1 MPKNN
6 KTKRAQ
12 SHITLDNSKRKIVL
26 GAAAGTAAAIWHKP
40 LVEAVL
46 LPAHAQT
53 SDPVVSVFF
62 AASATVV
69 PVAKLDSPLDFL
81 IPAAHATV
89 AMTTYEYAASIEQ
102 SAPNSDT
109 YAITLFERTL
119 ADSANAGEVLYSG
132 NVNASAGGNLSV
144 VDDPCGLNPGALQIN
159 IVRISKSEA
168 ELSIPNRSVQLIV
181 PAGQGT
187 VPSPMCVDTGLPAS
201 FYNPAAS
208 AFGDVTKSSWLD
220 AIIPTAMADGP
231 STGDTIAVL
240 ATKMNEEQYRVGM
253 LSIDRTTLREGTLL
267 VDGTTGSLVRVSSTC
282 PEPGKGSSPI
292 DAAIVSVDDMTM
304 VVNVRLGGS
313 MVPVTLPVGEGM
325 LTTETCFPSGSFTYN
340 GAPGKRFAKR
350 SSLGKTLLDIAVPPA
365 HATIDRAT
373 AFVTQS
379 VINVFSNGGTSY
391 TVQIALSEAFI
402 TGGAGSSEPAS
413 VLQATMEVNAPSATP
428 ITNVTAGCSSFLE
441 GRLLYNASTGFSIE
455 LTAPEV
461 ANNTF
466 ELVEGSSRILIPT
479 SCNLD

>member
-1 MPKNN
+1 MSKNN
-6 KTKRAQ
+6 KTKQHQPHVA
-12 SHITLDNSKRKIVL
+12 LDNSKRKIIF

-53 SDPVVSVFF
+53 SDPVASVFF

-102 SAPNSDT
+102 SAPGAET
-109 YAITLFERTL
+109 YTITLFERTL
-119 ADSANAGEVLYSG
+119 EDANNAGEVLYSG
-132 NVNASAGGNLSV
+132 TVSLTGGGTLSV
-144 VDDPCGLNPGALQIN
+144 VDDPCALNPGALQISILN
-159 IVRISKSEA
+159 VSEA
-168 ELSIPNRSVQLIV
+168 EIELSIPSRSVQLIV
-181 PAGQGT
+181 PAGAGT

-231 STGDTIAVL
+231 SSGDTIAVL
-240 ATKMNEEQYRVGM
+240 ATKINEEQYRVGM

-267 VDGTTGSLVRVSSTC
+267 VSGAEGSLVRVSSTC

-292 DAAIVSVDDMTM
+292 AAAIVSVDDATM

-325 LTTETCFPSGSFTYN
+325 LTTEACFPSGSFTYN
-340 GAPGKRFAKR
+340 GAPAKRFAKR
-350 SSLGKTLLDIAVPPA
+350 PSLGKTLLDIAVPPA

-373 AFVTQS
+373 AFVTQT
-379 VINVFSNGGTSY
+379 VINIFSNGGASY
-391 TVQIALSEAFI
+391 TVQIALSEVFI
-402 TGGAGSSEPAS
+402 TGGAGSSAPGS
-413 VLQATMEVNAPSATP
+413 VLQATLEVNAPSSTP
-428 ITNVTAGCSSFLE
+428 ITTSTAGCTSFLE
-441 GRLLYNASTGFSIE
+441 GRLLYDARTGFRLE

-461 ANNTF
+461 ASNTF
-466 ELVEGSSRILIPT
+466 DLVEGTTPILMPI

>member
-144 VDDPCGLNPGALQIN
+144 VDDPCGLNPEALQIN
-159 IVRISKSEA
+159 IVRISESEA

-187 VPSPMCVDTGLPAS
+187 VPSPVCVDTGLPAS

-292 DAAIVSVDDMTM
+292 DAAVVSVDDMTM

-325 LTTETCFPSGSFTYN
+325 LTTETCFPTGSFTN
-340 GAPGKRFAKR
+340 INTRPKGFAKN
-350 SSLGKTLLDIAVPPA
+350 SSLGQTLLDFAIPPA
-365 HATIDRAT
+365 HATIDRTT
-373 AFVTQS
+373 AFSTQT
-379 VINVFSNGGTSY
+379 VVNVFSNGGATY

-402 TGGAGSSEPAS
+402 AGGGGSSIPAS
-413 VLQATMEVNAPSATP
+413 VLEATLEANASGSIP
-428 ITNVTAGCSSFLE
+428 ISNSIAGCGSFLE
-441 GRLLYNASTGFSIE
+441 GRLVYDAGSGFSIQ

-461 ANNTF
+461 ASHTF
-466 ELVEGSSRILIPT
+466 PLVEGSARIVMPMGCIET
-479 SCNLD
+479 